1 MTRLGEAAQG
11 AWKVY
16 SFAQGYLKV
25 AFMEI
30 HQIPLLREPVMVIAF
45 SGWNDAAEAAS
56 GAVEH
61 LLSGWRDKNDDVIPE
76 LIANVESEDFYDFQV
91 NRPVVTIDDSEIRS
105 ITWPSTQVFGMAI
118 PSMDRDLVIVTGVEP
133 SMKWKSFTSDL
144 LDLADDLEVSLIVSL
159 GSLLADTPHT
169 RPITVTA
176 TGSHPSI
183 ANRLGVS
190 VSKYEGPTGILGIIQ
205 DGCMRRGIDAISLWA
220 AVPHYA
226 SNAPSPKA
234 TLALINTLEEFL
246 NIKIPLSDLPGKS
259 DAWERE
265 VNDLAADDS
274 EIADYVKALE
284 ESKDAAELPE
294 VSGDTIA
301 KEFERYLRRQQE
313 D

>member
-1 MTRLGEAAQG
+1 
-11 AWKVY
+11 
-16 SFAQGYLKV
+16 
-25 AFMEI
+25 MEI
-30 HQIPLLREPVMVIAF
+30 HQIPLLREPIMIMAF

-61 LLSGWRDKNDDVIPE
+61 LLSGWRDKNDDVLPE

-91 NRPVVTIDDSEIRS
+91 NRPVVSIDESEIRS
-105 ITWPSTQVFGMAI
+105 ITWPSTQVFGMVI
-118 PSMDRDLVIVTGVEP
+118 PSMKRDLVIVTGVEP
-133 SMKWKSFTSDL
+133 SMKWKSFSSDL

-169 RPITVTA
+169 RPISVTG
-176 TGSHPSI
+176 TGAHPSI

-234 TLALINTLEEFL
+234 TLALINTLEEL
-246 NIKIPLSDLPGKS
+246 LDIKIPLSDLPEKA

-265 VNDLAADDS
+265 VNDLAAEDS
-274 EIADYVKALE
+274 EIAEYVKALE
-284 ESKDAAELPE
+284 ESKDAAELPD

-301 KEFERYLRRQQE
+301 REFERYLRRQQE